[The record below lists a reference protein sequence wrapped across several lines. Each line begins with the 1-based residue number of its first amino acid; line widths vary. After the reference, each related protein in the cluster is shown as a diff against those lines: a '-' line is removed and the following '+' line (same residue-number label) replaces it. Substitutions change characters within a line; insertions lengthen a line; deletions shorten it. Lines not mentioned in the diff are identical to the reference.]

1 MIWMCSTWPD
11 GSEPSPVRPG
21 SVLGGPI
28 LCILQ
33 VLESEGLAEVYPWN
47 LHLYDMD
54 LFYVAQFSAIQDCL
68 YRHLWSSE
76 YLLFGDVDELF
87 VPREQPA
94 LMPILQTVFDKV
106 SFTTKTALLPH
117 AARFSSF
124 HFVGSL
130 SVSLSVCLSLSLS
143 LSLSVSVSLF
153 VSVCLHTGAAVCLSV
168 CMYVYVHVCQYYT
181 RLYGCIPACMYP

>member
-1 MIWMCSTWPD
+1 M
-11 GSEPSPVRPG
+11 
-21 SVLGGPI
+21 

-47 LHLYDMD
+47 LHLYGRD

-87 VPREQPA
+87 VPKEQPA
-94 LMPILQTVFDKV
+94 LMPLLQTVFDKV
-106 SFTTKTALLPH
+106 SFTTNSALLSD

-124 HFVGSL
+124 HFV
-130 SVSLSVCLSLSLS
+130 VSP
-143 LSLSVSVSLF
+143 SLSVSVCLCVSLSICA
-153 VSVCLHTGAAVCLSV
+153 SVCLSAH
-168 CMYVYVHVCQYYT
+168 
-181 RLYGCIPACMYP
+181 R